1 MSKVPTCTA
10 CNVKMQAGFFPDKSD
25 ATGTAAQTFWHPGKV
40 EEKKLLGMK
49 TGGVKYDKEQMKAI
63 TAYRCPGC
71 GLVLGFAH

>member
-1 MSKVPTCTA
+1 MSKIPTCTA
-10 CNVKMQAGFFPDKSD
+10 CNMSMQAGFLLDKSD
-25 ATGTAAQTFWHPGKV
+25 ATGTAGQVAWHPGKT

-49 TGGVKYDKEQMKAI
+49 TGGVKYDKKELKAV